1 MTDSP
6 ASASPY
12 DVLGVSPSAS
22 ADELRKAYRRRLR
35 ETHPD
40 TGGDALEFTAVQRAW
55 ERVGDAGSR
64 AAYDRGES
72 SHTESTAEGTGWS
85 APSHRSRADNSRPRA
100 RSYGHPGGAAREAYL
115 RLIREWAGR
124 GAEPE
129 DPYDP
134 ALVRR
139 APVEI
144 RRALAEALAEEA
156 TARQVSALGMAFTVW
171 HDVHVGGGE
180 RKIDH
185 VVLGPT
191 GLYAICSEDFGVPV
205 RIHRGELV
213 PIDVTT
219 DEQPVRSLVRAS
231 RELGRSARVKITGV
245 VVVVPDEA
253 LDEGLV
259 EIDRMRKPAAFI
271 VTRSRLPQLLRTG
284 PSGVDPIG
292 GNELFDVRTRL
303 QAVVRYEV

>member
-6 ASASPY
+6 AAASPY
-12 DVLGVSPSAS
+12 DVLGVSPAAS
-22 ADELRKAYRRRLR
+22 PDELRKAYRRRLR

-40 TGGDALEFTAVQRAW
+40 TGGDADEFTAVQRAW
-55 ERVGDAGSR
+55 ERVGESAAR

-72 SHTESTAEGTGWS
+72 SETESAAEGAGWS
-85 APSHRSRADNSRPRA
+85 APTHRARADNSRPRA

-124 GAEPE
+124 GAEPH

-144 RRALAEALAEEA
+144 RRLLAEALAEEA

-171 HDVHVGGGE
+171 HDVAVPSGE

-185 VVLGPT
+185 VVLGPS

-205 RIHRGELV
+205 RIARGEVV
-213 PIDVTT
+213 PVGSTT
-219 DEQPVRSLVRAS
+219 AEQPVRSLVRAA
-231 RELGRSARVKITGV
+231 REFGRAARVKITGV
-245 VVVVPDEA
+245 IVVVPDDA
-253 LDEGLV
+253 FDEGVAEL
-259 EIDRMRKPAAFI
+259 DRMRKPAAF
-271 VTRSRLPQLLRTG
+271 VSTRSRLPQLLRTG
-284 PSGVDPIG
+284 PDGVEPIG
-292 GNELFDVRTRL
+292 GTELFDVRTRV
-303 QAVVRYEV
+303 QSSVRYVV

>member
-12 DVLGVSPSAS
+12 EVLGVSPSAT
-22 ADELRKAYRRRLR
+22 ADELRRAYRRRLR

-40 TGGDALEFTAVQRAW
+40 TGGDAVEFTAVQRAW
-55 ERVGDAGSR
+55 ERVGEAASR

-72 SHTESTAEGTGWS
+72 SDTESTAEGAGWS
-85 APSHRSRADNSRPRA
+85 APTHRTRADNSRPRA

-139 APVEI
+139 APAEI

-156 TARQVSALGMAFTVW
+156 TARQVSALGMAYTVW
-171 HDVHVGGGE
+171 HDVAPGGGE

-205 RIHRGELV
+205 RVARGEVV
-213 PIDVTT
+213 PVGGPAA
-219 DEQPVRSLVRAS
+219 EQPVRSLVRAA
-231 RELGRSARVKITGV
+231 RELGRAARVKVTGV
-245 VVVVPDEA
+245 VIVVPDTA
-253 LDEGLV
+253 LEEGVAEL
-259 EIDRMRKPAAFI
+259 DRMRKPAAFV

-303 QAVVRYEV
+303 QAAVRFVV

>member
-6 ASASPY
+6 AAASPY
-12 DVLGVSPSAS
+12 EVLGVSPSAT

-55 ERVGDAGSR
+55 ERIGDASSR

-72 SHTESTAEGTGWS
+72 NDTESTAEGTGWS
-85 APSHRSRADNSRPRA
+85 APSHRSHADSSRPRA

-139 APVEI
+139 APLEI
-144 RRALAEALAEEA
+144 RRMLAEALAEEA

-171 HDVHVGGGE
+171 HDVAVGGGE

-191 GLYAICSEDFGVPV
+191 GLYAVCSEDFGGAVRVSRGDLVPV
-205 RIHRGELV
+205 GEA
-213 PIDVTT
+213 TS
-219 DEQPVRSLVRAS
+219 EQPVRGLVRAA
-231 RELGRSARVKITGV
+231 RELGRSARVKVTGV
-245 VVVVPDEA
+245 VIVVPDESF
-253 LDEGLV
+253 DEGLA
-259 EIDRMRKPAAFI
+259 ELDRMRKPAAFV
-271 VTRSRLPQLLRTG
+271 VTRSRLPHLLRTG
-284 PSGVDPIG
+284 PAGVDPIG

-303 QAVVRYEV
+303 QASVRYVV